1 LVFTFSDDFAG
12 AAGSTPD
19 PTKWTHEPGSP
30 DDQLEQYVND
40 RQHSF
45 LDGNGHLILRATRE
59 TVTGNTIYKSAR
71 ITTMETFSQSQG
83 HFEASLKVNS
93 QKGLWPAWWM
103 LGTLEDWPQGGE
115 IDFLEDF
122 GDNHQETSVHD
133 PTSATSKYAELSG
146 DAAWH
151 IYRMDWTTTS
161 MTFSRDGKQYL
172 TVKKSEVPHWPYGA
186 GRPMYMILNL
196 AVGGLVGTPP
206 ASVTF
211 PVDITVGYVHVWK

>member
-1 LVFTFSDDFAG
+1 
-12 AAGSTPD
+12 
-19 PTKWTHEPGSP
+19 
-30 DDQLEQYVND
+30 
-40 RQHSF
+40 
-45 LDGNGHLILRATRE
+45 
-59 TVTGNTIYKSAR
+59 
-71 ITTMETFSQSQG
+71 METFSQSQG

-122 GDNHQETSVHD
+122 GGNYQETSVHD
-133 PTSATSKYAELSG
+133 PTSGTSKYGELSG

-211 PVDITVGYVHVWK
+211 PVDFTVGYVHVWK